1 MRLKSFNYLIGLLII
16 FFCSHLVG
24 EDKIDIWDN
33 KKEINKESTNNQNLS
48 IQKNQNINSS
58 QTLKAIEKIEI
69 QDGGTILAD

>member
-1 MRLKSFNYLIGLLII
+1 MRLKSCNYLIGLLII

-58 QTLKAIEKIEI
+58 LS
-69 QDGGTILAD
+69 ILVGEWELVMIIVKKN